1 MEIAY
6 WILAGLLALFY
17 LYAGG
22 QKLVRSQ
29 EQLSPMMAWAG
40 TTIPMPG
47 VRAIGAVE
55 VLGAIGL
62 ILPPAT
68 GVAPV
73 LALVAAAGLAV
84 LQVLAGAF
92 HVQRGEANV
101 TPLNWVLVVLAA
113 VLAWLATTW
122 L

>member
-6 WILAGLLALFY
+6 WVLAGLLALFY

-29 EQLSPMMAWAG
+29 EQLNPMMAWAG

-62 ILPPAT
+62 LLPPAT

-73 LALVAAAGLAV
+73 LALVAAAGFVV
-84 LQVLAGAF
+84 LQVLAGVF
-92 HVQRGEANV
+92 HVQRGEAKV
-101 TPLNWVLVVLAA
+101 TPLNWILVGLAA